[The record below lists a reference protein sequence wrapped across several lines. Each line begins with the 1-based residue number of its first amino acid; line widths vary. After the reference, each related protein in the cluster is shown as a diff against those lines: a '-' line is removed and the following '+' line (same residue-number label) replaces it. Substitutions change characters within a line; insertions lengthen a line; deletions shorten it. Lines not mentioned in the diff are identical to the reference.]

1 MPQLVEEIL
10 TLICKSREDIKDIL
24 GKLVPHLPEALISEV
39 LAIVSL
45 IHDEYEQTETFIELS
60 TYRSQLLSETLD
72 RVCSTQNEEVKG
84 EGIRLLT
91 SHLPQELMGQAL
103 EAACSIKDE
112 KCRYNTLEDIVPNLP
127 KDTMEQVLEAISSLS
142 TGTKL

>member
-45 IHDEYEQTETFIELS
+45 IHDEYEQTETFRELS